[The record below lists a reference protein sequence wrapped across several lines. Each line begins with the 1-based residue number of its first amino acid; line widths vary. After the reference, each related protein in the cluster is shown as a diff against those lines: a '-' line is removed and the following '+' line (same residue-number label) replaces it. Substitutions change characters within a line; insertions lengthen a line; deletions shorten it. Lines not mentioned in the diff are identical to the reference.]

1 MGTTGSGLFSRL
13 SRPLYAKLAI
23 ALICLFSLLAFDLLT
38 GPTIRIGGLLVA
50 VPALSA
56 TFLPPRYVFLVV
68 VATVP
73 SVVIAAVHNHQLNVA
88 NFPVQMTT
96 VALISIAAV
105 VSASVRQRRERELAQ
120 TRWVA
125 ETAQSLL
132 LRPLPRQLGPVA
144 ISSVY
149 IAAEEG
155 ATIGG
160 DVYAAVSTERG
171 VRVLLGDVQGKGLAA
186 VEMVGYLLRAFR
198 HAAKNG
204 TALAE
209 LPDFLDRSLRE
220 DLTDAQDAEADGAPD
235 SVDSAAVRRAM
246 EGFVTAVIVE
256 FLEGEA
262 VVRIANRGHP
272 PPLLI
277 HQGGVMRLEPREPS
291 LPLGLGDLCGGTQ
304 HVDTYDLAFGDTLL
318 LYTDGVIEARNAA
331 GRFYPLEDR
340 LTQWVSSDSDEVLDA
355 LQDDLLRHVGTRL
368 VDDAAMVTLRRTA

>member
-1 MGTTGSGLFSRL
+1 MGGTGSRLFSGL
-13 SRPLYAKLAI
+13 SRPVHMKLAI
-23 ALICLFSLLAFDLLT
+23 ALFCLFALLVFDLLT
-38 GPTIRIGGLLVA
+38 SPEIRIGGLLVA

-56 TFLPPRYVFLVV
+56 AFLPPGYVLVVV
-68 VATVP
+68 VATIP
-73 SVVIAAVHNHQLNVA
+73 SVAIAAAHNNQINVA

-96 VALISIAAV
+96 VALISIASV
-105 VSASVRQRRERELAQ
+105 VSAAIRQRRERELAQ
-120 TRWVA
+120 SRWVA

-132 LRPLPRQLGPVA
+132 LRPLPRRLGPLM

-155 ATIGG
+155 ASIGG
-160 DVYAAVSTERG
+160 DVYAAVSTGRG

-204 TALAE
+204 TSLAE

-220 DLTDAQDAEADGAPD
+220 DLIDAQEAEADGARD
-235 SVDSAAVRRAM
+235 SVAVRRAL

-256 FLEGEA
+256 LLDGEE

-277 HQGGVMRLEPREPS
+277 HQGGVVRLEPGEPA
-291 LPLGLGDLCGGTQ
+291 LPLGLGDLYGGTQ

-318 LYTDGVIEARNAA
+318 LYTDGVIEARNAS
-331 GRFYPLEDR
+331 GGFYPLEDR
-340 LTQWVSSDSDEVLDA
+340 LTQWTSCGSDEVLNAVQADP
-355 LQDDLLRHVGTRL
+355 LRHVGTRL
-368 VDDAAMVTLRRTA
+368 VDDAAMVTLQRWA